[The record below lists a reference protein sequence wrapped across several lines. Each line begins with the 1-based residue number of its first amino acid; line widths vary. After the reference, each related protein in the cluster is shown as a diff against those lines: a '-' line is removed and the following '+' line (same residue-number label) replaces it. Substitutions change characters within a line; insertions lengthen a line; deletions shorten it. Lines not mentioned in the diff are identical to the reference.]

1 MKIKTDDPIFQ
12 ACIELDKIASEIQDA
27 QLKEQILKISAAIFT
42 SHQELL
48 DKINRRLDQV
58 LELAEKKSK
67 EV

>member
-1 MKIKTDDPIFQ
+1 MKIKTDDPIFESCL
-12 ACIELDKIASEIQDA
+12 ALDKIANEIQDT
-27 QLKEQILKISAAIFT
+27 QLKDQILKISAAIFT

-48 DKINRRLDQV
+48 DKINWRLDQV